1 MDHGDGVAH
10 SFDLLDLFCGKQAMS
25 KVWSWPKKKTYDK
38 TSTKHVNQSCFFND
52 VRDLF
57 AGIRIILIMFIGQ
70 KMATKWQVTTAT

>member
-38 TSTKHVNQSCFFND
+38 TSTKHVNQSCF
-52 VRDLF
+52 LM
-57 AGIRIILIMFIGQ
+57 MFEICLLESESF
-70 KMATKWQVTTAT
+70 